1 MNNSSSLT
9 NILPALLNAQ
19 KSIESADKDGT
30 NPHFRSTYSTLGS
43 VIEACKKPLNDN
55 GLVIMQPIEGDKVR
69 TIVFHKSGEYMSD
82 EGTSIICARQND
94 PQAYGSA
101 ITYAKRYGMM
111 AMLAIP
117 SEDDDGEAATPEK
130 PSTKSVQ
137 LPEPVSDLT
146 MTCKLHNV
154 SMREYFS
161 KAKNTPYFAHIHD
174 NKYCFG
180 K

>member
-9 NILPALLNAQ
+9 NILPALLQAQ

-30 NPHFRSTYSTLGS
+30 NPHYRSTYSTLTS

-69 TIVFHKSGEYMSD
+69 TIVFHSSGEFMGD
-82 EGTSIICARQND
+82 EGTSIICARQSD

-117 SEDDDGEAATPEK
+117 SEDDDGEAAKPEVKK
-130 PSTKSVQ
+130 PSALIKQ
-137 LPEPVSDLT
+137 
-146 MTCKLHNV
+146 CKLHNV
-154 SMREYFS
+154 SMPARISGAGNEYW
-161 KAKNTPYFAHIHD
+161 AHKLEDGSIC
-174 NKYCFG
+174 YG